1 MATNAVPV
9 LFPTAGT
16 GYRMQNGRHADVEE
30 LVLLPSQA
38 FPSGVTVGPVYE
50 VGARRNARLTLACS
64 AKSGTSP
71 TLDVTVQ
78 TSIDGLNGW
87 RTVSTFVQ
95 KTDAL
100 AESATTPAG
109 MVMGAV
115 SSAGTTPP
123 TITLSGTQLQ
133 YVDLKIE
140 CTTLGARGVAVIR
153 YSIDGGVTWV
163 SSVLTAATIS
173 VVDPNGTDTGVVI
186 NYANAVA
193 AVDNVWT
200 AKTVGWERKTFTG
213 LDRFVRAV
221 ALVGGSNTPIMTA
234 ACAGSLA

>member
-9 LFPTAGT
+9 FFPTAGT
-16 GYRMQNGRHADVEE
+16 GYRMQNGRHANVES

-38 FPSGVTVGPVYE
+38 LAAGVTVGPVFE
-50 VGARRNARLTLACS
+50 VGDKSAARLTLACS
-64 AKSGTSP
+64 AKTSSP
-71 TLDVTVQ
+71 TLDCTVQ
-78 TSIDGLNGW
+78 TSPDGLNGW
-87 RTVSTFVQ
+87 RSVSTFVQ

-115 SSAGTTPP
+115 SSSGTTPP

-163 SSVLTAATIS
+163 SGVFSAATIS
-173 VVDPNGTDTGVVI
+173 VVDPNGTDTGLVI
-186 NYANAVA
+186 NYANAAA

-213 LDRFVRAV
+213 LDRFARVV
-221 ALVGGSNTPIMTA
+221 SLVGGTGTMTA
-234 ACAGSLA
+234 SIAGELL